1 MTLASAHGIALAVAR
16 SSYWQERFRNAQPQ
30 VLLPL
35 QHLFCRNWQLG
46 QDDELHVQ
54 LPFWQALLVHAW
66 PHEPQL
72 LMSVCSLTQVPPQF
86 V

>member
-1 MTLASAHGIALAVAR
+1 
-16 SSYWQERFRNAQPQ
+16 
-30 VLLPL
+30 VLLFL
-35 QHLFCRNWQLG
+35 QHLFFKNPQSG
-46 QDDELHVQ
+46 HDEELHVQ

-72 LMSVCSLTQVPPQF
+72 LMSVCSLTQVPLQF